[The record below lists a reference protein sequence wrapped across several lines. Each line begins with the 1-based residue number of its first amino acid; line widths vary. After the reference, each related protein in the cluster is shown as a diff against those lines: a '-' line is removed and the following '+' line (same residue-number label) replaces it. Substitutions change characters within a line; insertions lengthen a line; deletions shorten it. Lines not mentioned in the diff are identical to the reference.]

1 MPRKPGLSRD
11 QHTALA
17 EELAVMRDRLVKIV
31 VMLGAAYPQ
40 PVTAKARRAQE
51 EIDDLRTALER
62 RMFEEYPDL
71 KTTGETTPYYPKG
84 PVAG

>member
-1 MPRKPGLSRD
+1 MPRKTGLTRD

-17 EELAVMRDRLVKIV
+17 EELDVMRNRLVEIV
-31 VMLGAAYPQ
+31 VMLSPAYPQ

-51 EIDDLRTALER
+51 EIDGLRIALDS

-71 KTTGETTPYYPKG
+71 KATGEATPYFPKG
-84 PVAG
+84 PDAR